1 MTNYTAAIE
10 QAKDLRT
17 TINTIGWRVIQQFIE
32 GKKAYYT
39 QIALTSKEINIILHA
54 QAYVMA
60 VEDILA
66 EIDALIKV
74 GDEAEKSKKK
84 KK

>member
-1 MTNYTAAIE
+1 MTNYAAAIE

-17 TINTIGWRVIQQFIE
+17 TINTIGWRVIQQLME

-60 VEDILA
+60 IEDTLA

-74 GDEAEKSKKK
+74 GDEAEKSRKKK
-84 KK
+84 

>member
-17 TINTIGWRVIQQFIE
+17 TINTIGWRVIQQLME

-60 VEDILA
+60 IEDILA

-84 KK
+84 K

>member
-1 MTNYTAAIE
+1 MTNYAAAIE

-17 TINTIGWRVIQQFIE
+17 TINTIGWRVIQQLME

-60 VEDILA
+60 IEDILA

-74 GDEAEKSKKK
+74 GDEAEKSRKKK
-84 KK
+84 

>member
-1 MTNYTAAIE
+1 MNNYAAAIE

-17 TINTIGWRVIQQFIE
+17 TINTVGWRVIQQLME

-39 QIALTSKEINIILHA
+39 QTALTSKEINIILHA

-60 VEDILA
+60 IEDILA

-74 GDEAEKSKKK
+74 GDEAEKIKKK
-84 KK
+84 K

>member
-1 MTNYTAAIE
+1 MTNYAAAIE

-17 TINTIGWRVIQQFIE
+17 TINTIGWRVIQQLMD

-84 KK
+84 K